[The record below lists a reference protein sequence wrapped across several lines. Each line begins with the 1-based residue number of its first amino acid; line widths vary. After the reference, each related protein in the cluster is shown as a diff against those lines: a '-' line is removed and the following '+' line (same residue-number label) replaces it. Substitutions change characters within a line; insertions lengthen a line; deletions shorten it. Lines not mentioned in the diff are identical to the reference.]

1 MRDRTV
7 ILVDDG
13 IATGATMRAVAA
25 PKICHE
31 FQLEV
36 NKIMCTQAPR
46 PFNSVGL
53 WYENFLQTTNA
64 EVRNLLQR
72 AAERKSIA
80 SL

>member
-1 MRDRTV
+1 MLAV
-7 ILVDDG
+7 AVP
-13 IATGATMRAVAA
+13 VAA

-36 NKIMCTQAPR
+36 NKIMCTQTPR